1 MKVYRDGDTD
11 LPTICGTGLED
22 YVGSAW
28 GMGQHDAPYAGA
40 HLVLSGQGKEAEG
53 MGTQPD
59 FVSFYRWHVPDPIM
73 FERDLKVTIQ
83 QIGAMFFVAGPGG
96 REGGLRRRPT
106 RSPARAGRPMA
117 RRRCSPGGSASGST
131 TTRARPTC
139 TARSR
144 RACRPSTWPPPSPT
158 SSDAR
163 TSSATAW
170 KRSPRP
176 WRRDAPPHRHRAAS
190 RWSATATSCARAC
203 STATRSTP

>member
-1 MKVYRDGDTD
+1 MIDHANWYGEGEVKVYKDGDAD

-96 REGGLRRRPT
+96 GERGVRPDE
-106 RSPARAGRPMA
+106 
-117 RRRCSPGGSASGST
+117 PGG
-131 TTRARPTC
+131 R
-139 TARSR
+139 
-144 RACRPSTWPPPSPT
+144 
-158 SSDAR
+158 
-163 TSSATAW
+163 
-170 KRSPRP
+170 
-176 WRRDAPPHRHRAAS
+176 
-190 RWSATATSCARAC
+190 
-203 STATRSTP
+203 